1 MGEEKALVPAGLSVP
16 GSKQVDSFF
25 TKISGKIGG
34 NASAFVAFLFII
46 VAIGIFIGHIVTIRT
61 PTQIYTALLVP
72 LILALIA
79 YYNRAIA
86 TFLFVALLLFILL
99 F

>member
-1 MGEEKALVPAGLSVP
+1 MGEETPAPASPSVP

-25 TKISGKIGG
+25 TTISGKIEG
-34 NASAFVAFLFII
+34 NVSAFVAFLFII
-46 VAIGIFIGHIVTIRT
+46 ITVGIFIGHIVTIRAPEQT
-61 PTQIYTALLVP
+61 YTALLVP
-72 LILALIA
+72 LVLALIA

-86 TFLFVALLLFILL
+86 TALFVLLLLFIML